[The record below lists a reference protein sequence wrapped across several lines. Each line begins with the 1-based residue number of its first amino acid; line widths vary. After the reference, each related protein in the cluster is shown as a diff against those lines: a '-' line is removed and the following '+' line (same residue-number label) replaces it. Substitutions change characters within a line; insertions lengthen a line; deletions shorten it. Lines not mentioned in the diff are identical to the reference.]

1 MTLEAEIEA
10 LATLELG
17 ELIERYRELWGKE
30 PRSRNREHLRKRI
43 AWKLEEKRLGGLSAT
58 AKERLEELAADIRLP
73 PSKKKRADPAPGSVL
88 VKKYKGEE
96 IRVTVVAGGYEHE
109 GVLYRSLSALAN
121 AITGSHLNGRHFF
134 GLTKRKAT

>member
-1 MTLEAEIEA
+1 MTLQGEIEA
-10 LATLELG
+10 LAALELG

-30 PRSRNREHLRKRI
+30 PRSRNRDHLRKRI
-43 AWKLEEKRLGGLSAT
+43 AWKLEEKRLGGLSGA
-58 AKERLEELAADIRLP
+58 AKKRLEALVGDIELP
-73 PSKKKRADPAPGSVL
+73 TPKKKADPALGSVL

-96 IRVTVVAGGYEHE
+96 IHVTVVAGGYEHE

-121 AITGSHLNGRHFF
+121 TLTGSHLNGRHFF